1 MLGYFLEKSVH
12 VILPGNEIPKWFRCQ
27 SVGSSTSIT
36 LEISNK
42 NRSVLGFA
50 FSAVVSFG
58 DHHVDCGSLFGL
70 FGEFEVK
77 PKDCGPHVIRIFLG
91 LIWYVESDHLLL
103 GYYFFNHQ
111 DFISFGSTMAFLMQW
126 QSSSILIKLMILN
139 VWSVAGW
146 KNVGCIYCTAQ
157 IQQKIQAQVSM

>member
-1 MLGYFLEKSVH
+1 MATAHWKEAREEGYFLEKSVH

-42 NRSVLGFA
+42 NRSILGFA
-50 FSAVVSFG
+50 FSIVVSFG

-77 PKDCGPHVIRIFLG
+77 PKDCDPHVIRIFLG
-91 LIWYVESDHLLL
+91 LIWVKKCGIHLLY
-103 GYYFFNHQ
+103 GPDSVEDPSASFNCNKYEEEEPYPKR
-111 DFISFGSTMAFLMQW
+111 L
-126 QSSSILIKLMILN
+126 K
-139 VWSVAGW
+139 
-146 KNVGCIYCTAQ
+146 Y
-157 IQQKIQAQVSM
+157 